1 MTKKLSNFDKMTNKE
16 LELALVHLGLDP
28 KDEKDEA
35 ARLLGVNPR
44 TFRRWI
50 DGSQEIPG
58 PAEQAINA
66 WVKLNELGLNWRPDG
81 ISLNQTDG
89 QLIAAHRNHAIE
101 LANILERVT
110 NRGGPAS
117 PWIVDMEKR
126 RATLGPLRLSFYHL
140 KNGGFSPS
148 FYSRSDCDPN
158 LERDKHLIE
167 DAIACIAK
175 AYADKSE

>member
-1 MTKKLSNFDKMTNKE
+1 MTHNE
-16 LELALVHLGLDP
+16 LELALARLGLDP
-28 KDEKDEA
+28 KDEKDEV

-81 ISLNQTDG
+81 IALAEPDG
-89 QLIAAHRNHAIE
+89 QSIAAHRNYAIE
-101 LANILERVT
+101 LADILERVT

-126 RATLGPLRLSFYHL
+126 RATLGPLKLSFYPL
-140 KNGGFSPS
+140 KNGGFSPA
-148 FYSRSDCDPN
+148 FYSRSDCEPN

-175 AYADKSE
+175 AYAAKSQ